1 MKNKIMIS
9 ISFLLFLIFLI
20 FAYQISQTEVLEID
34 NFFIQHVVVNG
45 RTDFFT
51 VLFKLLT
58 FFSSVA
64 GLILFTILGLML
76 MKKKKEKLPFLL
88 NIGGVVLFSQIL
100 KILFQRERPLLLYR
114 LVEESGFSFPSGH
127 SMVGA
132 AFYAYLIYLIWK
144 GNLSKNKKVTI
155 TTLLSL
161 LILGI
166 GFSRIYLGVHYAS
179 DVLSGFC
186 LGIGYTLIFILLKE
200 SSEKTPNKSLVRSF
214 HYAGEGIISAFFLE
228 RNMKIHVF
236 VMTLVV
242 MAGIYFHISLVE
254 WMICIV
260 LFGIV
265 ISAEIMNTAIE
276 TTIDLVM
283 PDIHPKAKFAKDLA
297 AGSVLVL
304 AIISIV
310 IGLMIFLPKFWILI

>member
-1 MKNKIMIS
+1 MKNKVMLF
-9 ISFLLFLIFLI
+9 ISFLLFLVFFL
-20 FAYQISQTEVLEID
+20 FAYQITQTEVLEVD
-34 NFFIQHVVVNG
+34 HFFIQHVVVNG
-45 RTDFFT
+45 RTEFLT
-51 VLFKLLT
+51 PLFKLLT
-58 FFSSVA
+58 FFASVA
-64 GLILFTILGLML
+64 GIILFTLLGLMII
-76 MKKKKEKLPFLL
+76 KKKKEKLPFFL
-88 NIGGVVLFSQIL
+88 NVGGAVLFSQIV
-100 KILFQRERPLLLYR
+100 KILFQRERPLLIYR

-132 AFYAYLIYLIWK
+132 SFYVYLIYLIWK
-144 GNLSKNKKVTI
+144 GKLSKGKKIAMTTI
-155 TTLLSL
+155 LSS

-179 DVLSGFC
+179 DVIAGLC

-200 SSEKTPNKSLVRSF
+200 PSSKTPNKSLLHSF

-236 VMTLVV
+236 VMTLVIL
-242 MAGIYFHISLVE
+242 AGIYFHISLGE
-254 WMICIV
+254 WMICII

-297 AGSVLVL
+297 AGAVLVL
-304 AIISIV
+304 AIISV
-310 IGLMIFLPKFWILI
+310 IIGVMIFLPKFLILM